1 MVALPVDDAV
11 DDAVDELEEAA
22 YIFADVMWGRYY
34 TLLVVMNLLSYFSS
48 VDSFDSE
55 SWVLAYND

>member
-48 VDSFDSE
+48 VDSFD
-55 SWVLAYND
+55 